1 MAGKRRRKTKKAG
14 KFPAFLML
22 LLLAGVVWL
31 FSSHGGDVQ
40 AFSRKAKPAA
50 GMELPSRLYDREEQI
65 IRHTGYT
72 VSYNEH
78 WRLPNWVAYE
88 LTEEETRG
96 TVGRTNRFLADPQI
110 IGAAAETSDYT
121 HSGYDRGHMAPA
133 ADMKWSA
140 QAMKESFYM
149 SNICPQLHNL
159 NAGDW
164 KDLEEQVRTWAQRY
178 GSVYVA
184 CGPMVGKSPKRIGVN
199 KVAVPER
206 FYKVV
211 LRYGGKRQQAIGFV
225 MEQKKGNRPLAA
237 YAVSVDRVEAMTG
250 IDFFPSLPD
259 EVEAKIETEC
269 SPEAWGLH

>member
-164 KDLEEQVRTWAQRY
+164 KDLEEQVRVWAQRY

-259 EVEAKIETEC
+259 EVEAKIEAEC

>member
-1 MAGKRRRKTKKAG
+1 MVRKRRKKTKKAG
-14 KFPAFLML
+14 RFPALILL
-22 LLLAGVVWL
+22 LLLAGVAWL
-31 FSSHGGDVQ
+31 FSSHGGNVR
-40 AFSRKAKPAA
+40 AFSASSSPVA
-50 GMELPSRLYDREEQI
+50 GMEIPSRLYDREEQI
-65 IRHTGYT
+65 IRHAGCT
-72 VSYNEH
+72 VSYNEY

-88 LTEEETRG
+88 LTAKETRG
-96 TVGRTNRFLADPQI
+96 TVGRTNRFLVDPQI

-164 KDLEEQVRTWAQRY
+164 KDLEEQVRVWAQRY
-178 GSVYVA
+178 GAVYVV
-184 CGPMVGKSPKRIGVN
+184 CGPVVGKSPKRIGVN

-206 FYKVV
+206 FYKV
-211 LRYGGKRQQAIGFV
+211 LLLHGGKRQQAIGFV
-225 MEQKKGNRPLAA
+225 MEQKKGNRPLSA
-237 YAVSVDRVEAMTG
+237 YAVSVDRVESLTG

-259 EVEAKIETEC
+259 DVEKQLEAQCAPK
-269 SPEAWGLH
+269 AWGLH

>member
-1 MAGKRRRKTKKAG
+1 
-14 KFPAFLML
+14 
-22 LLLAGVVWL
+22 
-31 FSSHGGDVQ
+31 
-40 AFSRKAKPAA
+40 
-50 GMELPSRLYDREEQI
+50 MELPSRLYDREEQI

-164 KDLEEQVRTWAQRY
+164 KDLEEQVRTWVQRY

-184 CGPMVGKSPKRIGVN
+184 CGPMVEKSPKRIGVN

-259 EVEAKIETEC
+259 EVEAKIEAEC